1 MRNNLPYQDITRTIL
16 AVLGIGALIIAAYW
30 IVKPFML
37 SMLWAGMIV
46 VSTWQL
52 LLRMEK
58 LLWGKRSLAAVVMA
72 LLLALLFIVPLI
84 TALGL
89 MMAYADRIAG
99 WIETLSIVLP
109 PPPQWLDTLP
119 FFGFKLANM
128 WRDVA
133 SAGTSGLSAR
143 IAPHADEIA
152 AWLLREA
159 GNQKNTI
166 FDFFL
171 TVIISAVLY
180 AKGETASQGLLRFA
194 RRLAGARGEEV
205 TILAAKA
212 VRGVALGVV
221 VTALAQSIAGGIG
234 LAVSGV
240 PAAAFLG
247 FVMFVLCLAQLGPS
261 PVLVPAVIWL
271 FWSDSTGWGIFL
283 GLWAVPVILV
293 DNYLR
298 PMLIRKTVDI
308 PLLLVFPGVIG
319 GLITLGIIGVFV
331 GPVVLVVTYSLLAT
345 WIKDGEKLDERLE
358 KAQEKKPED
367 KDAG

>member
-1 MRNNLPYQDITRTIL
+1 MKNSLPYQDITRTIL
-16 AVLGIGALIIAAYW
+16 AVLGVGALIFAAYW
-30 IVKPFML
+30 ILKPFLL
-37 SMLWAGMIV
+37 SLLWASLIV
-46 VSTWQL
+46 VSTWQF
-52 LLRMEK
+52 LLRVEM
-58 LLWGKRSLAAVVMA
+58 LLWGKRNLAAVVMA
-72 LLLALLFIVPLI
+72 LLLAFLFIVPLI
-84 TALGL
+84 TALSL
-89 MMAYADRIAG
+89 MVAYAGKIVD
-99 WIETLSIVLP
+99 WIEALNIVLP
-109 PPPQWLDTLP
+109 PPPQWLDALP
-119 FFGFKLANM
+119 FVGAKLSGM
-128 WRDVA
+128 WREVT

-143 IAPHADEIA
+143 VAPHADEIA
-152 AWLLREA
+152 TWLFRQA
-159 GNQKNTI
+159 GNPGKTI

-180 AKGETASQGLLRFA
+180 ATGDTAAHGVLRFA
-194 RRLAGARGEEV
+194 RRLAGKRGEEV
-205 TILAAKA
+205 TILAAKS

-240 PAAAFLG
+240 PAAALLG
-247 FVMFVLCLAQLGPS
+247 AVMFVLCLAQLGPS

-283 GLWAVPVILV
+283 GVWAVPVTLI

-319 GLITLGIIGVFV
+319 GLMTLGIIGVFV

-345 WIKDGEKLDERLE
+345 WIKDGEKQSERPETE
-358 KAQEKKPED
+358 KD
-367 KDAG
+367 S